1 MSNMSTRIGFALLTA
16 CVAPSAFAAKPQI
29 QWNEAYDFSSIK
41 TFQWQDHAGETLK
54 QYDPFLH
61 GHIVNTIEFELT
73 TRGLTEVTENP
84 DVYVN
89 YTSSAQR
96 DVRLESEAYGYTF
109 GAYGYGA
116 AWGRYG
122 YGFGVPVPLGPVQT
136 DTRVIEIKRGT
147 LVVDIWD
154 ASSKELVWRGTA
166 ADITVSEDPAKNQR
180 SAEKAIAAMAKQT
193 QRLRNK

>member
-1 MSNMSTRIGFALLTA
+1 MSVRVGFSLLAAL
-16 CVAPSAFAAKPQI
+16 VAAPASAAKPQI
-29 QWNEAYDFSSIK
+29 QWNESYDFKSIK

-61 GHIVNTIEFELT
+61 SHIVNLIEYRLT
-73 TRGLTEVTENP
+73 ANGLTEVTENP

-89 YTSSAQR
+89 YTSSAER
-96 DVRLESEAYGYTF
+96 EVHLESEAYGYTF
-109 GAYGYGA
+109 GAYGAGA
-116 AWGRYG
+116 SWGRYG

-136 DTRVIEIKRGT
+136 DTSVIDIKRGT

-166 ADITVSEDPAKNQR
+166 ADIAVSDDPKKNQR
-180 SAEKAIAAMAKQT
+180 SAEKAIEAMAKQAK
-193 QRLRNK
+193 RLRDE